1 MPLSTETEDERTVFG
16 CYCCSCFFCGEINN
30 SRAICVSDDEIEVRP
45 IPASAILFWRNLD
58 SESLEEVFALF
69 CCMMHVPYSKSTSG
83 VFWRGEGGFIAM
95 FRESISRRALKT
107 CT

>member
-1 MPLSTETEDERTVFG
+1 MNVLFLVVIVVIVVFVV
-16 CYCCSCFFCGEINN
+16 FFCGEINN

-45 IPASAILFWRNLD
+45 IPASAILIWRNLD

-69 CCMMHVPYSKSTSG
+69 CCMMHVPYVPYSKSPSG
-83 VFWRGEGGFIAM
+83 VFGWGGGGFIAM
-95 FRESISRRALKT
+95 FRESSSRRALKT